1 MITSESSNIE
11 IHHFFD
17 KHRGELL
24 KRLYGLLFNKHRR
37 AILSSF
43 KRGAEIPP
51 YFGMLKLPE
60 ATLYAHPIGIKP
72 AKVNFQITSL
82 ACFMVIKDLREQ
94 TPVLITD
101 SKPHVIMYSA
111 HAVRRYKER
120 MGLDPSTEFIDV
132 CKHMILN
139 GCINTP
145 RVYADMSKIY
155 GTNIDHR
162 ELSVLTMNGAYKGFA
177 DGPTKVFHAETFL
190 STDELRDDQ
199 LYLNASKSEDLKL
212 WRSDRESFAKGEISS
227 EGLQCQTIE
236 STSDIAV
243 SDGKLIRLSPE
254 EARLRD
260 EENRKAISDPE
271 YLEKAKEE
279 NRKRYNNKVH
289 RKGFK

>member
-1 MITSESSNIE
+1 
-11 IHHFFD
+11 
-17 KHRGELL
+17 
-24 KRLYGLLFNKHRR
+24 
-37 AILSSF
+37 
-43 KRGAEIPP
+43 
-51 YFGMLKLPE
+51 
-60 ATLYAHPIGIKP
+60 
-72 AKVNFQITSL
+72 
-82 ACFMVIKDLREQ
+82 
-94 TPVLITD
+94 
-101 SKPHVIMYSA
+101 
-111 HAVRRYKER
+111 
-120 MGLDPSTEFIDV
+120 
-132 CKHMILN
+132 
-139 GCINTP
+139 
-145 RVYADMSKIY
+145 
-155 GTNIDHR
+155 
-162 ELSVLTMNGAYKGFA
+162 MNGAYKGFA